1 MDQGRPRPS
10 VHGVKETRCAV
21 SGPGPPVAGDPE
33 RIGDYRLTG
42 VLGDGGQG
50 VVYLGR
56 DPSDRQVAVKL
67 LHVRMAADPKVRER
81 FMREAEV
88 TRRVAA
94 FCTAQVLDMGI
105 TGDRPYLVSEY
116 IPGPSLKD
124 LVTSD
129 GPRAGS
135 GLDRLAVATLTALAA
150 IHRAGIVHRDFK
162 PDNVIMGPEGPVVID
177 FGIARVL
184 DGTTTSSGLVG
195 TPAYLSPEQLDGHQ
209 AGTASDV
216 FSWAATMVFAAT
228 GHRAFPGDVA
238 AAVMNAVSNREPD
251 LAGVPERLRPLLAA
265 CLAKDPGAR
274 PTVSSLLAGLTREE
288 TVTTHE
294 AIGTA
299 DHRPRA
305 PLPPPPTSPAP
316 SSPVAP
322 PGSSSAAPPGSRAPS
337 SPGMSPGSRAPS
349 SPVTSPRSRPPSSP
363 AAPPGSPATSSPA
376 MPPGS
381 RAPHRPVRRRLAAA
395 GAVVT
400 VLVLVAVAFWLW
412 QPEFPGTSALSPTG
426 LPGSSAPSSTAPS
439 GTSAPSSSPTGLP
452 EPSRPSSTGPSAPS
466 SDRIPSTVPLGMPVG
481 RPFTV
486 RTDAS
491 ASVEAVTELKGRQV
505 VVSDGDRTVRVWD
518 LATRKET
525 GRPFTAH
532 NTGAHAV
539 VTELEGR
546 QVVVS
551 GGGDSAVR
559 VWDLATRKQIGRP
572 FTGHTGGI
580 TSVVVT
586 ELEGRRVIVSAG
598 GDNTVRVWDLATREE
613 IGRPFTAHTV
623 TAESVVVTELEGRP
637 VVVSAGGDGARVW
650 DLATREQIGRP
661 FTAQTDGDTTV
672 TVTVTEFEGRPV
684 VVSGASGGDDSTVR
698 VWDLATRKQLGR
710 PFTGHTAGVESVVV
724 TELQGRPV
732 VVSGGYDGIRVWDL
746 ATREQIGKAFG
757 TPTYGI
763 TSMLVTELEGRPVL
777 LAGDFDGRV
786 GVWSLGP
793 PSPVSGS

>member
-1 MDQGRPRPS
+1 M
-10 VHGVKETRCAV
+10 
-21 SGPGPPVAGDPE
+21 SGPGPPAAGDPE
-33 RIGDYRLTG
+33 RIGDYRLTR

-116 IPGPSLKD
+116 VPGPSLRE
-124 LVTSD
+124 LVTGD

-265 CLAKDPGAR
+265 CLAKDPAAR
-274 PTVSSLLAGLTREE
+274 PAVTGLLATLTRGEP
-288 TVTTHE
+288 TPV
-294 AIGTA
+294 
-299 DHRPRA
+299 DHRPS
-305 PLPPPPTSPAP
+305 PPAEPP
-316 SSPVAP
+316 V
-322 PGSSSAAPPGSRAPS
+322 SRAPS
-337 SPGMSPGSRAPS
+337 SPAEPPLSRAPSPPATSPASRAPS
-349 SPVTSPRSRPPSSP
+349 SPAEPPASRAPSPPATFPVPRTPSP
-363 AAPPGSPATSSPA
+363 PATSPA
-376 MPPGS
+376 S
-381 RAPHRPVRRRLAAA
+381 RAPRRPARRRLLAA
-395 GAVVT
+395 GAAVT
-400 VLVLVAVAFWLW
+400 VLTLVAGAFWLW
-412 QPEFPGTSALSPTG
+412 QPE
-426 LPGSSAPSSTAPS
+426 LPGSSGPSPTGPSATA
-439 GTSAPSSSPTGLP
+439 TSSSSPAGLP
-452 EPSRPSSTGPSAPS
+452 EPSVPPSTGPSAT
-466 SDRIPSTVPLGMPVG
+466 SDPTPGRSPSTIPLGMPVG
-481 RPFTV
+481 RPFTA

-491 ASVEAVTELKGRQV
+491 SSVEAVTEFKGRQV
-505 VVSDGDRTVRVWD
+505 VVSDGDRVVRVWD
-518 LATRKET
+518 LATRKEI

-546 QVVVS
+546 PVVVS

-559 VWDLATRKQIGRP
+559 VWDLATRKETGRP
-572 FTGHTGGI
+572 FTAHTGGI

-598 GDNTVRVWDLATREE
+598 GDSTVRVWDLATREQ
-613 IGRPFTAHTV
+613 IGQPFTHTV
-623 TAESVVVTELEGRP
+623 AAESVVVTELEGRR

-650 DLATREQIGRP
+650 DLATREQLGRP

-684 VVSGASGGDDSTVR
+684 VVSGAAGGDDSTVR
-698 VWDLATRKQLGR
+698 VWDLATREQLGQ
-710 PFTGHTAGVESVVV
+710 PFTGHTEGVESVVV
-724 TELQGRPV
+724 TELQGRQV

-746 ATREQIGKAFG
+746 ATRKQIGKVFG

-763 TSMLVTELEGRPVL
+763 TSMLVTELEGRQVL

-786 GVWSLGP
+786 RVWSLGRP
-793 PSPVSGS
+793 APASGS

>member
-1 MDQGRPRPS
+1 M
-10 VHGVKETRCAV
+10 
-21 SGPGPPVAGDPE
+21 SGPGPLAADDPE
-33 RIGDYRLTG
+33 RIGGCRLTG

-67 LHVRMAADPKVRER
+67 LHVRMAADPMVRRR
-81 FMREAEV
+81 FIREAEV

-94 FCTAQVLDMGI
+94 FCTAQVLDLGI
-105 TGDRPYLVSEY
+105 AGDRPYLVSEY
-116 IPGPSLKD
+116 IPGPSLRE
-124 LVTSD
+124 LVTGD
-129 GPRAGS
+129 GPRTGS

-162 PDNVIMGPEGPVVID
+162 PDNVIMGSEGPVVID

-265 CLAKDPGAR
+265 CLAKDPAAR
-274 PTVSSLLAGLTREE
+274 PAVTGLLATLTRGEP
-288 TVTTHE
+288 TPV
-294 AIGTA
+294 
-299 DHRPRA
+299 DHRPSPPA
-305 PLPPPPTSPAP
+305 EPPLSQD
-316 SSPVAP
+316 
-322 PGSSSAAPPGSRAPS
+322 
-337 SPGMSPGSRAPS
+337 PS
-349 SPVTSPRSRPPSSP
+349 SPVTSPASRAPSPPVEPSVSRAPSPP
-363 AAPPGSPATSSPA
+363 AAPPVSQPPRRPA
-376 MPPGS
+376 
-381 RAPHRPVRRRLAAA
+381 RRRLLAA
-395 GAVVT
+395 GAAVT
-400 VLVLVAVAFWLW
+400 VLTLVAGAFWLW
-412 QPEFPGTSALSPTG
+412 QPELPGISAPSPTG
-426 LPGSSAPSSTAPS
+426 PSATST
-439 GTSAPSSSPTGLP
+439 PSSSPAGLP
-452 EPSRPSSTGPSAPS
+452 EPSVSPSTGPSAT
-466 SDRIPSTVPLGMPVG
+466 SDPTPGRSPSTIPLGMPVG
-481 RPFTV
+481 RPFTA
-486 RTDAS
+486 RTDEAS
-491 ASVEAVTELKGRQV
+491 SVEAVTEIEGRQV
-505 VVSDGDRTVRVWD
+505 VVSGGDRVVRVWD

-539 VTELEGR
+539 VTELDGR
-546 QVVVS
+546 PVVVS

-559 VWDLATRKQIGRP
+559 VWDLATRKETGRP
-572 FTGHTGGI
+572 FTAHTGGI
-580 TSVVVT
+580 ASVVVT
-586 ELEGRRVIVSAG
+586 DLEGRRVIVSAG
-598 GDNTVRVWDLATREE
+598 GDNTVRVWDLATREQV
-613 IGRPFTAHTV
+613 GRPFTHTV
-623 TAESVVVTELEGRP
+623 AAESVVVTELEGRR

-650 DLATREQIGRP
+650 DLATREQLGRP

-698 VWDLATRKQLGR
+698 VWDLATREQLGR
-710 PFTGHTAGVESVVV
+710 PFTGHTEGVESVVV

-746 ATREQIGKAFG
+746 ATREQIGKVFG

-763 TSMLVTELEGRPVL
+763 TSMLVTELEGRQVL
-777 LAGDFDGRV
+777 LAADFDGRV
-786 GVWSLGP
+786 RVWSLGRP
-793 PSPVSGS
+793 APASGS

>member
-1 MDQGRPRPS
+1 MDQGRPRLS
-10 VHGVKETRCAV
+10 AHGFKETRCAV
-21 SGPGPPVAGDPE
+21 SGPGSPATGDPE

-150 IHRAGIVHRDFK
+150 THRAGIVHRDFK

-274 PTVSSLLAGLTREE
+274 PAVSSLLAALTREE
-288 TVTTHE
+288 SV
-294 AIGTA
+294 TA

-305 PLPPPPTSPAP
+305 PLPPPPA
-316 SSPVAP
+316 SPV
-322 PGSSSAAPPGSRAPS
+322 PS
-337 SPGMSPGSRAPS
+337 
-349 SPVTSPRSRPPSSP
+349 
-363 AAPPGSPATSSPA
+363 
-376 MPPGS
+376 
-381 RAPHRPVRRRLAAA
+381 RPVRRRLVAA

-400 VLVLVAVAFWLW
+400 VLILVAVAFRLW
-412 QPEFPGTSALSPTG
+412 QPESPGTSAPSPTG
-426 LPGSSAPSSTAPS
+426 RSGSSAPPSTAPS

-452 EPSRPSSTGPSAPS
+452 EASGPSSTAPSAPS
-466 SDRIPSTVPLGMPVG
+466 SDRTPSTVPLGMPTG

-505 VVSDGDRTVRVWD
+505 VVSGGSRMVRVWD
-518 LATRKET
+518 LDTRKET

-546 QVVVS
+546 RVVVS

-559 VWDLATRKQIGRP
+559 VWDLATRKETGRP

-598 GDNTVRVWDLATREE
+598 SDNTVRVWDLATREQV
-613 IGRPFTAHTV
+613 GRPFTHTV
-623 TAESVVVTELEGRP
+623 AAESVVVTELEGRR

-650 DLATREQIGRP
+650 DLATRKQIGRP

-672 TVTVTEFEGRPV
+672 TVTVAEFEGRQV

-698 VWDLATRKQLGR
+698 VWDLATRKQIGR
-710 PFTGHTAGVESVVV
+710 PFTGHTEGVESVVA

-757 TPTYGI
+757 TPTHGI
-763 TSMLVTELEGRPVL
+763 TSMLVTELEGRKVL
-777 LAGDFDGRV
+777 LSGDFDGRV
-786 GVWSLGP
+786 RVWSLGP
-793 PSPVSGS
+793 PSPASGS

>member
-1 MDQGRPRPS
+1 M
-10 VHGVKETRCAV
+10 
-21 SGPGPPVAGDPE
+21 SGPGPPAAGDPE
-33 RIGDYRLTG
+33 RIGDYRLTR

-274 PTVSSLLAGLTREE
+274 PAVSSLLAALTREE
-288 TVTTHE
+288 PV
-294 AIGTA
+294 TA

-305 PLPPPPTSPAP
+305 PLPPPPVSSVPSPPAT
-316 SSPVAP
+316 
-322 PGSSSAAPPGSRAPS
+322 SSASRAPS
-337 SPGMSPGSRAPS
+337 PSATSSVSRAPS
-349 SPVTSPRSRPPSSP
+349 PS
-363 AAPPGSPATSSPA
+363 ATSSV
-376 MPPGS
+376 S
-381 RAPHRPVRRRLAAA
+381 RVPSRPTRRRLVAA

-400 VLVLVAVAFWLW
+400 VLILVAVAFWLW
-412 QPEFPGTSALSPTG
+412 QPEFPGTSAPSSTG
-426 LPGSSAPSSTAPS
+426 LPGTSAPPSTAPS

-452 EPSRPSSTGPSAPS
+452 EPSRPSSTGSSAPS
-466 SDRIPSTVPLGMPVG
+466 PDRTPSTIPLGMPVG
-481 RPFTV
+481 RPFSV

-491 ASVEAVTELKGRQV
+491 SSVEAVTEFEGRQV
-505 VVSDGDRTVRVWD
+505 VVSDGDSTVRVWD

-572 FTGHTGGI
+572 FTAHTNGI

-586 ELEGRRVIVSAG
+586 ELAGRRVIVSAG
-598 GDNTVRVWDLATREE
+598 GDSTVRVWDLATREQV
-613 IGRPFTAHTV
+613 GRPFTGHTV
-623 TAESVVVTELEGRP
+623 AAESVVVTELAGRR

-650 DLATREQIGRP
+650 DLATREQVGRP
-661 FTAQTDGDTTV
+661 FTAQTDGNTTV

-684 VVSGASGGDDSTVR
+684 VVSGAAGGDDSTVR

-710 PFTGHTAGVESVVV
+710 PFTGHTEGVESVVV

-757 TPTYGI
+757 TPTHGI

-777 LAGDFDGRV
+777 LTGDFDGRV
-786 GVWSLGP
+786 RVWSLGP
-793 PSPVSGS
+793 PAPASGS

>member
-10 VHGVKETRCAV
+10 AHGVKETRCAV
-21 SGPGPPVAGDPE
+21 SGPGPPAAGDPE

-265 CLAKDPGAR
+265 CLAKDPAAR
-274 PTVSSLLAGLTREE
+274 PAVSSLLAALTREE
-288 TVTTHE
+288 TVT
-294 AIGTA
+294 A
-299 DHRPRA
+299 DHRPRD
-305 PLPPPPTSPAP
+305 PVPPPP
-316 SSPVAP
+316 V
-322 PGSSSAAPPGSRAPS
+322 SSS
-337 SPGMSPGSRAPS
+337 
-349 SPVTSPRSRPPSSP
+349 PSSP
-363 AAPPGSPATSSPA
+363 ATPPVSSSPSSPATPPVSSSPSPPA
-376 MPPGS
+376 MPS
-381 RAPHRPVRRRLAAA
+381 VSAAPSHPVRRRLVAA
-395 GAVVT
+395 GAVVA
-400 VLVLVAVAFWLW
+400 VLILVAVAFRLW
-412 QPEFPGTSALSPTG
+412 QPESPGTSAPSPTG
-426 LPGSSAPSSTAPS
+426 RPGSSAPSSTAPS

-466 SDRIPSTVPLGMPVG
+466 PDRTPSTIPLGMPVG

-491 ASVEAVTELKGRQV
+491 SSVEAVTELKGRQV
-505 VVSDGDRTVRVWD
+505 VVSDGDRVVRVWD

-546 QVVVS
+546 PVVVS

-572 FTGHTGGI
+572 FTAHANGI

-586 ELEGRRVIVSAG
+586 ELEGRRVVVSSG
-598 GDNTVRVWDLATREE
+598 GDNTVRVWDLATREQV
-613 IGRPFTAHTV
+613 GKPFTAHTV
-623 TAESVVVTELEGRP
+623 TAESVVVTELEGRR

-650 DLATREQIGRP
+650 DLATREEIGRP

-710 PFTGHTAGVESVVV
+710 PFSGHTEGVESVVV

-757 TPTYGI
+757 TPTHGI

-777 LAGDFDGRV
+777 LTGDFDGRV
-786 GVWSLGP
+786 RVWSLGP
-793 PSPVSGS
+793 PSPASGS

>member
-1 MDQGRPRPS
+1 M
-10 VHGVKETRCAV
+10 
-21 SGPGPPVAGDPE
+21 SGPGPPAAGDPE

-56 DPSDRQVAVKL
+56 DPSDRRVAVKL

-124 LVTSD
+124 LVTND
-129 GPRAGS
+129 GPRTGS

-251 LAGVPERLRPLLAA
+251 LAEVPERLRPLLAA
-265 CLAKDPGAR
+265 CLAKDPAAR
-274 PTVSSLLAGLTREE
+274 PAVSSLLAALTREE
-288 TVTTHE
+288 TVT
-294 AIGTA
+294 A
-299 DHRPRA
+299 DHRPRD
-305 PLPPPPTSPAP
+305 PLPPPPGSSSSSSPAVPSVFPAP
-316 SSPVAP
+316 SP
-322 PGSSSAAPPGSRAPS
+322 PATPSA
-337 SPGMSPGSRAPS
+337 
-349 SPVTSPRSRPPSSP
+349 SP
-363 AAPPGSPATSSPA
+363 A
-376 MPPGS
+376 S
-381 RAPHRPVRRRLAAA
+381 RRPVRRRLVAA
-395 GAVVT
+395 GVVVAV
-400 VLVLVAVAFWLW
+400 LILVAVAFRLW
-412 QPEFPGTSALSPTG
+412 QPGSPGTSAPSPTG
-426 LPGSSAPSSTAPS
+426 RPGSSAPPSTAPS

-466 SDRIPSTVPLGMPVG
+466 PDRTPSTVPLGMPVG

-491 ASVEAVTELKGRQV
+491 SSVEAVTELKGRQV
-505 VVSDGDRTVRVWD
+505 VVSDGDRVVRVWD
-518 LATRKET
+518 LVTRKET

-559 VWDLATRKQIGRP
+559 VWDLATREQVGRP

-598 GDNTVRVWDLATREE
+598 GDNTVRVWDLATRKQV
-613 IGRPFTAHTV
+613 GRPFTAHTV
-623 TAESVVVTELEGRP
+623 AAESVVVTELEGRR

-650 DLATREQIGRP
+650 DLATREQIGGP

-698 VWDLATRKQLGR
+698 VWDLATRKQIGQ
-710 PFTGHTAGVESVVV
+710 PFTGHTEGVESVVV

-757 TPTYGI
+757 TPTHGI

-786 GVWSLGP
+786 RVWSLGQ
-793 PSPVSGS
+793 PSPASGS

>member
-10 VHGVKETRCAV
+10 AHGVMETRCAV
-21 SGPGPPVAGDPE
+21 SGPGPPAAGDPE

-56 DPSDRQVAVKL
+56 DPSDRRVAVKL

-124 LVTSD
+124 LVTGD

-184 DGTTTSSGLVG
+184 DGATTSSGLVG

-274 PTVSSLLAGLTREE
+274 PAVSSLLAALTREV
-288 TVTTHE
+288 TV
-294 AIGTA
+294 TA
-299 DHRPRA
+299 DHRPRG
-305 PLPPPPTSPAP
+305 PVPPPPASPSPSPPATSPVSRSPSSPVVPPASPAASRPATSPVSPAP
-316 SSPVAP
+316 SP
-322 PGSSSAAPPGSRAPS
+322 PG
-337 SPGMSPGSRAPS
+337 
-349 SPVTSPRSRPPSSP
+349 RS
-363 AAPPGSPATSSPA
+363 PGSPALSGPI
-376 MPPGS
+376 
-381 RAPHRPVRRRLAAA
+381 RRRLVAA

-400 VLVLVAVAFWLW
+400 VLILVAVVFRLW
-412 QPEFPGTSALSPTG
+412 QPESPGTSALSPTG
-426 LPGSSAPSSTAPS
+426 RPGSSAPPSTAPS

-466 SDRIPSTVPLGMPVG
+466 PDRTPSTIPLGMPVG

-486 RTDAS
+486 RTDES
-491 ASVEAVTELKGRQV
+491 SSVEAVTEFEGRQV
-505 VVSDGDRTVRVWD
+505 VVSDGDRVVRVWD
-518 LATRKET
+518 LVTRKQI

-546 QVVVS
+546 PVVVS

-559 VWDLATRKQIGRP
+559 VWDLATREQVGRP

-580 TSVVVT
+580 ISVVVT

-598 GDNTVRVWDLATREE
+598 GDTVRVWDLATREQV
-613 IGRPFTAHTV
+613 GRPFTAHTV
-623 TAESVVVTELEGRP
+623 SAESVVVTELEGRR

-650 DLATREQIGRP
+650 DLATRKQIGRP

-684 VVSGASGGDDSTVR
+684 VVSGAAGGDDSTVR
-698 VWDLATRKQLGR
+698 VWDLATRKQIGR
-710 PFTGHTAGVESVVV
+710 PFTGHTEGVESVVA

-777 LAGDFDGRV
+777 LSGDFDGRV
-786 GVWSLGP
+786 RVWSLGQP
-793 PSPVSGS
+793 APASGS

>member
-10 VHGVKETRCAV
+10 AHGVKETRCAV
-21 SGPGPPVAGDPE
+21 SGPGPPAAGDPE
-33 RIGDYRLTG
+33 RIGGYRLTG

-56 DPSDRQVAVKL
+56 DPSDRRVAVKL

-274 PTVSSLLAGLTREE
+274 PAVSSLLAALTREG
-288 TVTTHE
+288 TV
-294 AIGTA
+294 TA

-305 PLPPPPTSPAP
+305 PLPPPPASPAP
-316 SSPVAP
+316 SSPAV
-322 PGSSSAAPPGSRAPS
+322 
-337 SPGMSPGSRAPS
+337 SPGSRSPS
-349 SPVTSPRSRPPSSP
+349 SPVVPPASP
-363 AAPPGSPATSSPA
+363 AASRPATSPASPAPSPPGRSPGSPALSGPI
-376 MPPGS
+376 
-381 RAPHRPVRRRLAAA
+381 RRRLVAA

-400 VLVLVAVAFWLW
+400 VLILVAVAFWLW
-412 QPEFPGTSALSPTG
+412 QPEFPGTSAPSSTG
-426 LPGSSAPSSTAPS
+426 RSGSSVPPSTAPS

-452 EPSRPSSTGPSAPS
+452 DPSRPSSTGPSAPS
-466 SDRIPSTVPLGMPVG
+466 SDRTPSTIPLGMPVG
-481 RPFTV
+481 RPFTGH
-486 RTDAS
+486 TDAS

-505 VVSDGDRTVRVWD
+505 VVSTGGDGARVWD
-518 LATRKET
+518 LVTRKET

-532 NTGAHAV
+532 NTSSHAV
-539 VTELEGR
+539 ATELEGR
-546 QVVVS
+546 SVVVS

-559 VWDLATRKQIGRP
+559 VWDLASRKQVGRP
-572 FTGHTGGI
+572 FTAHSVGI

-598 GDNTVRVWDLATREE
+598 GDRTVRVWDLATREQV
-613 IGRPFTAHTV
+613 GRPFTGHTV
-623 TAESVVVTELEGRP
+623 AAESVVVTELEGRR

-650 DLATREQIGRP
+650 DLATRKQIGRP
-661 FTAQTDGDTTV
+661 FTAQTDGDTTTV

-698 VWDLATRKQLGR
+698 VWDLATREQIGQ
-710 PFTGHTAGVESVVV
+710 PFTGHTEGVESVVV

-757 TPTYGI
+757 TPTYRI
-763 TSMLVTELEGRPVL
+763 MSMLVTELEGRPVL
-777 LAGDFDGRV
+777 LSGDFDGRV
-786 GVWSLGP
+786 RVWSLGQP
-793 PSPVSGS
+793 APASGS